1 MTETQTI
8 IDEEC
13 IPMKYDK
20 TPVKIRD
27 FRMSICIWS
36 GVSRTCFKFYV
47 CFYTRFCFPVVAGIT
62 GLGGSLTR
70 DQKRISVGDCIL
82 KRHCSG
88 INQRLTIVNKAVI
101 ATETFKKARVYESC
115 RAAEPS
121 TRHME
126 TGYVTAATGAN
137 ICDLHR
143 VSRDAI
149 RQKRSRTLV
158 DHKDLACERECN
170 RVRTTAYRLVKLKI
184 INFNVCLLMLLSTSG

>member
-1 MTETQTI
+1 MLVLLSSEISVCRSVFGQ
-8 IDEEC
+8 
-13 IPMKYDK
+13 
-20 TPVKIRD
+20 
-27 FRMSICIWS
+27 
-36 GVSRTCFKFYV
+36 VS
-47 CFYTRFCFPVVAGIT
+47 P

-115 RAAEPS
+115 RAEPS

-158 DHKDLACERECN
+158 DHKGRCLNIYPPKFGLASPSP
-170 RVRTTAYRLVKLKI
+170 VQ
-184 INFNVCLLMLLSTSG
+184 LLLHKVHK

>member
-20 TPVKIRD
+20 TPVKI
-27 FRMSICIWS
+27 
-36 GVSRTCFKFYV
+36 
-47 CFYTRFCFPVVAGIT
+47 RFCFPVVAGIT

-158 DHKDLACERECN
+158 DHKGRCLNIYPPKFGLASPSP
-170 RVRTTAYRLVKLKI
+170 VQ
-184 INFNVCLLMLLSTSG
+184 LLHKVHK